1 LNAQP
6 RGRRTVGL
14 LRSAAYYV
22 SFLVISLGVT
32 LVFAASTVSTAVRI
46 AYLGIAIAIAVIL
59 VLLVHQRFGKLTV
72 VSATLVPLAFV
83 VPAVTIRTTWESSG
97 CGNGVPCDAYPV
109 GHDGLAMSLVAIFL
123 AAALFAAIVGLVRS
137 RTRGVR

>member
-1 LNAQP
+1 M
-6 RGRRTVGL
+6 
-14 LRSAAYYV
+14 
-22 SFLVISLGVT
+22 ISLGVT